1 MGCPELGFISMH
13 ELRDL
18 RGPLGLPVERDQNFD
33 ADKTLSAYA
42 REAREHGRIV
52 T

>member
-1 MGCPELGFISMH
+1 MH
-13 ELRDL
+13 EIRDL
-18 RGPLGLPVERDQNFD
+18 RGPLGLPVERDMHFE

-42 REAREHGRIV
+42 NEARAQGRIV

>member
-1 MGCPELGFISMH
+1 MGLEQLGFISMH

-18 RGPLGLPVERDQNFD
+18 RGPLGLPIERDMHFV
-33 ADKTLSAYA
+33 ADKPISVYA
-42 REAREHGRIV
+42 EVARTHGRIV